1 MIRTFVTRPD
11 TIPWHFCPVSRN
23 KSNCYN
29 GCQQFSSF
37 QFCFKQFLIM
47 NVNILYKVY
56 LQCISSKLINPL
68 HLCLETSLVQLTI
81 SGDRYKQ
88 SGFCIS
94 ASRFPLLLSSRDYM
108 MTESS
113 SARSN
118 GCPCAERMNDNERHF
133 KSEK

>member
-1 MIRTFVTRPD
+1 MSRTFVIRPD
-11 TIPWHFCPVSRN
+11 TIPWHFRN
-23 KSNCYN
+23 KSNRYN
-29 GCQQFSSF
+29 GCQHISPF
-37 QFCFKQFLIM
+37 QFCFKQFLIS
-47 NVNILYKVY
+47 YECFQSVY
-56 LQCISSKLINPL
+56 YIQCISSKFINPL
-68 HLCLETSLVQLTI
+68 HLCLEASLVQLTI

-94 ASRFPLLLSSRDYM
+94 ASKFPLLLSSRDYM

-118 GCPCAERMNDNERHF
+118 GCPCAERTNDNERHF